1 MTVML
6 HENGGAVSLTQA
18 ALQQLVVQAAES
30 VDGAKV
36 RRARRRLEVQ
46 VTDGRAR
53 VELELAVRYGVVLP
67 EAGRDVQTRVAEALR
82 TMLGVDVD
90 AVDVT
95 IEELET

>member
-1 MTVML
+1 MSVVL
-6 HENGGAVSLTQA
+6 HEDGGAVSLA
-18 ALQQLVVQAAES
+18 ASALHQLVVQAAES
-30 VDGAKV
+30 VEGAKV
-36 RRARRRLEVQ
+36 RRPRRRLEVE
-46 VTDGRAR
+46 VAGGRAR

-67 EAGRDVQTRVAEALR
+67 EAGRDVQVRVADALR